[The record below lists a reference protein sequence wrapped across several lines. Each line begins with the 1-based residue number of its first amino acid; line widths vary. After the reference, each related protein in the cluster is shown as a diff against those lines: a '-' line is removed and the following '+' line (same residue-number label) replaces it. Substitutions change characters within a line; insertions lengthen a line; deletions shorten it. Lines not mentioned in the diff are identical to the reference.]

1 MHFSESVSSSQA
13 LSSPVIRSL
22 FGCHLL
28 QPAQACP
35 RNLTGRLR
43 KDKRQKI
50 NMQKAGIRWAGC
62 SGGDTQQPHTT
73 PESLLYIVTNKG
85 VEQQFSGQGVTL

>member
-1 MHFSESVSSSQA
+1 
-13 LSSPVIRSL
+13 
-22 FGCHLL
+22 
-28 QPAQACP
+28 
-35 RNLTGRLR
+35 
-43 KDKRQKI
+43 
-50 NMQKAGIRWAGC
+50 MQKAGIRWAGC